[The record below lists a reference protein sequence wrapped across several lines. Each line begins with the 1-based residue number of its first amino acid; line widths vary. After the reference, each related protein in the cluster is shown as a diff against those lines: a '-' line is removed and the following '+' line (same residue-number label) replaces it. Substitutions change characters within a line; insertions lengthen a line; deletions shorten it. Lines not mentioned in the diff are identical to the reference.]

1 MHLRQRKEK
10 TEHLIAKVLEVRQF
24 AGGSRSLR
32 WARGARQCGWAWSS
46 ARRNPPP
53 SAPPAWRSA
62 PAGSP
67 SPRRHLPL
75 PPPLPPLPPGGACT
89 RGRRRGGRATA
100 WCSRRGRGVCRATV
114 WPRRRGQFGLCRRR
128 RKRRRWGRARRGG
141 RRWRGGRGEGGVW
154 WEGAWGRAVRA
165 RPGKRRRRGVIR
177 RRFGR
182 RESPWVRGSGCGSGD
197 RGEAR
202 EGAWGTRSCRIRGTS
217 RSSLRAPPPSPSE
230 EVVVVVAVAAGMREA
245 LIITSMRCWVGWPI

>member
-10 TEHLIAKVLEVRQF
+10 TEHHLIAKALGHLEVRQF

-32 WARGARQCGWAWSS
+32 WARGARQCGWAWFS

-53 SAPPAWRSA
+53 STPWVSQSA
-62 PAGSP
+62 PSGSP
-67 SPRRHLPL
+67 SPRR
-75 PPPLPPLPPGGACT
+75 PPPLPPPPPPHPLGGACT
-89 RGRRRGGRATA
+89 TGKMRGGRATA
-100 WCSRRGRGVCRATV
+100 WCSRRDRGVCRATA
-114 WPRRRGQFGLCRRR
+114 WPRHRGQFRLCRRR
-128 RKRRRWGRARRGG
+128 RKRRRWGRARRGA
-141 RRWRGGRGEGGVW
+141 RVWRWRRGEGGVW
-154 WEGAWGRAVRA
+154 RGGAWGRGVRA
-165 RPGKRRRRGVIR
+165 RPGKRHRRGAIR

-197 RGEAR
+197 RGEAM

-230 EVVVVVAVAAGMREA
+230 ERVVVAVAEEWGEKH
-245 LIITSMRCWVGWPI
+245 